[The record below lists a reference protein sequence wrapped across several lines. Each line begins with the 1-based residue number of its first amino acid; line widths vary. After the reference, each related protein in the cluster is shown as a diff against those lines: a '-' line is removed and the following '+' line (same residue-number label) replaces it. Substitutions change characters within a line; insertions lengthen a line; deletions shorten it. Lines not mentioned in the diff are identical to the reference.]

1 MTTERHVAD
10 IPAETTVTPATSAT
24 SATLTAPVVPPA
36 GASPAPR
43 APYARPGLWRAS
55 VARSKVELKS
65 FFRNRQSLI
74 FTLAFPI
81 MLLVVLGSIF
91 SGTVE
96 GTTVDFKQVFI
107 AGIIA
112 SGVMSVSF
120 TGLAINIAIERD
132 TGTIRRLACSPMP
145 KSAYFIGK
153 IVRVAVTGVIETVIL
168 LGVAL
173 ALFKL
178 PLPSTLNAWLTLFWV
193 LFLGAV
199 ACSLLAI
206 AFTALIPNS
215 RSASAIVTPPFLV
228 LQFISGV
235 FFPFNQLPLWM
246 QNTAALFPLK
256 WMTQGLRSVFLP
268 EAFARVEPA
277 GSWELDRVALVLG
290 AWCLAGLLLSALTF
304 SWRGPN
310 VK

>member
-1 MTTERHVAD
+1 M
-10 IPAETTVTPATSAT
+10 
-24 SATLTAPVVPPA
+24 PP
-36 GASPAPR
+36 
-43 APYARPGLWRAS
+43 ARPGIWRAS

-74 FTLAFPI
+74 FTLALPI

-173 ALFKL
+173 ALFRL
-178 PLPSTLNAWLTLFWV
+178 PLPATLTAWLTLLWV

-310 VK
+310 VR

>member
-1 MTTERHVAD
+1 MAAQESVLGSGVDGAVRA
-10 IPAETTVTPATSAT
+10 
-24 SATLTAPVVPPA
+24 A
-36 GASPAPR
+36 G
-43 APYARPGLWRAS
+43 PGIWRS
-55 VARSKVELKS
+55 SLARSSVELKS
-65 FFRNRQSLI
+65 FFRNKQSLV
-74 FTLAFPI
+74 FTLALPI
-81 MLLVVLGSIF
+81 LLLLVFGSIF

-132 TGTIRRLACSPMP
+132 TGMIRRLACSPMP
-145 KSAYFIGK
+145 KSAYFTGK
-153 IVRVAVTGVIETVIL
+153 ITRVAVTGVIETAIL

-173 ALFKL
+173 AFFGL
-178 PLPSTLNAWLTLFWV
+178 PLPGTAAKWLTLLWV
-193 LFLGAV
+193 LLLGAV
-199 ACSLLAI
+199 ACSLLAV

-256 WMTQGLRSVFLP
+256 WMAQGLRSVFLP
-268 EAFARVEPA
+268 EEFALVEPA
-277 GSWELDRVALVLG
+277 GTWELGRVALVLG
-290 AWCLAGLLLSALTF
+290 AWCVAGLLLSALTF

-310 VK
+310 VQ